1 MASTVIGSSIV
12 IDGEVSSEEALVVRG
27 TVKGQISVS
36 EAVEVEPGAV
46 VEASID
52 AASLTVG
59 GSVIGDITVSGR
71 VEFQADSNVIGDVRS
86 PRVLIA
92 EGAAFKGNIDMEG

>member
-27 TVKGQISVS
+27 TGKGQISVS

-46 VEASID
+46 VEVQGLA
-52 AASLTVG
+52 
-59 GSVIGDITVSGR
+59 
-71 VEFQADSNVIGDVRS
+71 
-86 PRVLIA
+86 VLPQ
-92 EGAAFKGNIDMEG
+92 